1 MKTGLVL
8 EGGAMRGVF
17 TAGVLDVLMEH
28 GIFFDGLIGVSAG
41 AAFGCNFKSRQIGRV
56 LRYNLRFCRYWRY
69 ASWRSLF
76 LTGDLFGAEFC
87 YHPLPEKL
95 DVFDA
100 AEFARNPVEFHL
112 VCTDIATGA
121 PVYRRCDVADHAAME
136 WIRASSSMPLVSR
149 PVEIEGKKYLDG
161 ALSDSIPLEY
171 FEKQGFG
178 RNLVILTQPAGY
190 VKRRSKLEPLVS
202 FLCRRYPKVVEGV
215 RLRAERYNRQL
226 DFVRDAENS
235 GRAFVIR
242 PEAPLPIH
250 RVSHAP
256 DAIRR
261 VHALGVEAAEKNLE
275 AIQTFLREAKNT

>member
-8 EGGAMRGVF
+8 EGGAMRGLF

-87 YHPLPEKL
+87 YHTLPEKL

-121 PVYRRCDVADHAAME
+121 PVYRRCDAADHAAME

-242 PEAPLPIH
+242 PEKPLPIR
-250 RVSHAP
+250 RVSHAT

>member
-1 MKTGLVL
+1 MKIGLVL
-8 EGGAMRGVF
+8 EGGAMRGLF

-28 GIFFDGLIGVSAG
+28 GISFDGLIGVSAG

-87 YHPLPEKL
+87 YHTLPEKL

-121 PVYRRCDVADHAAME
+121 PVYRRCDAADHAAME

-226 DFVRDAENS
+226 DFVRDAKNS